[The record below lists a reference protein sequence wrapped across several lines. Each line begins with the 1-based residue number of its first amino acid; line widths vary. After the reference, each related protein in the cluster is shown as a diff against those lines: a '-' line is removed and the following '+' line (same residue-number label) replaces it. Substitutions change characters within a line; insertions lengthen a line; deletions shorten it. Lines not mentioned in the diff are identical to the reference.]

1 MSRDKYHTYR
11 RRRRPDGILHHKGKV
26 WDSVTINQWVCVAYN
41 PLLSQKDNCQIN
53 AEVCATNKAVKYI
66 YKYVYQGS
74 GMTTITID
82 GEEIQANE
90 INQYLLWRWRYISA
104 VEARN
109 QLSEHPTQAVST
121 LPSVFPFTWR
131 K

>member
-1 MSRDKYHTYR
+1 MNRDKYHTYR

-26 WDSVTINQWVCVAYN
+26 WDSATINQWVCVAYN
-41 PLLSQKDNCQIN
+41 PFLSQKYNCQIN

-74 GMTTITID
+74 DMTTITID

-90 INQYLLWRWRYISA
+90 IRQYLL
-104 VEARN
+104 
-109 QLSEHPTQAVST
+109 
-121 LPSVFPFTWR
+121 
-131 K
+131 